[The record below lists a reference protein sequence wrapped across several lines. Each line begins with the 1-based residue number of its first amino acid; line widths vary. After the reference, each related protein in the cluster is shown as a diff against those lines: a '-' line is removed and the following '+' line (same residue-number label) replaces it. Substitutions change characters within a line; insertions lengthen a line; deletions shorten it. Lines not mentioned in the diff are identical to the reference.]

1 MQPESPRHTSPW
13 TPPAHDGGRD
23 EPFGYA
29 APPQATVPVAPTVT
43 GAPTVPGG
51 PAGPGHVP
59 GGQPIA
65 PGGQPAWGAPGSP
78 TNPNPGPTP
87 LGGSGGAGTTAPWE
101 LPTGLVDPVRTPQ
114 PAPAPPPP
122 GAPVDRERRGRGA
135 PIWAAALIGALVAA
149 VVAALMWTL
158 MPRENTT
165 IQNVNP
171 ASKVSRQGLD
181 IPTLLAKV
189 RPSVVAI
196 QTGATT
202 ARGFEEAAG
211 SGIVLS
217 KDGLVLTNAH
227 VIEGANRIEVTF
239 SDGSSHSATLVGA
252 LADNDVALVKADGIS
267 DATPATLGSSDA
279 AQVGDD
285 VVAIGNALNLGEQP
299 TVTLGIISALD
310 RTISAENVT
319 LDHLIQTD
327 AAINPGNSG
336 GPLVNAKGEV
346 IGMNT
351 AIIQNSQS
359 LGFSLAIDDI
369 KPLIEELKQG
379 KGSTGGQVAQT
390 AFLGVQTTDISET
403 TPDVLDR
410 FQVTVDHGAFVQ
422 AVTPGSAADRA
433 GVRPGDVIIGVDG
446 QEIQSNQQV
455 GAVIRKKQPG
465 DDVQLKIL
473 RQGSEQ
479 TVTATLGSR

>member
-1 MQPESPRHTSPW
+1 M
-13 TPPAHDGGRD
+13 
-23 EPFGYA
+23 
-29 APPQATVPVAPTVT
+29 
-43 GAPTVPGG
+43 
-51 PAGPGHVP
+51 
-59 GGQPIA
+59 
-65 PGGQPAWGAPGSP
+65 
-78 TNPNPGPTP
+78 
-87 LGGSGGAGTTAPWE
+87 
-101 LPTGLVDPVRTPQ
+101 
-114 PAPAPPPP
+114 
-122 GAPVDRERRGRGA
+122 
-135 PIWAAALIGALVAA
+135 
-149 VVAALMWTL
+149 
-158 MPRENTT
+158 
-165 IQNVNP
+165 
-171 ASKVSRQGLD
+171 
-181 IPTLLAKV
+181 
-189 RPSVVAI
+189 
-196 QTGATT
+196 
-202 ARGFEEAAG
+202 
-211 SGIVLS
+211 
-217 KDGLVLTNAH
+217 
-227 VIEGANRIEVTF
+227 
-239 SDGSSHSATLVGA
+239 
-252 LADNDVALVKADGIS
+252 
-267 DATPATLGSSDA
+267 
-279 AQVGDD
+279 
-285 VVAIGNALNLGEQP
+285 VAIGNALNLGEQP